1 MKGEPRMVYYI
12 GDFLRVYLPVVKSR
26 DTDTIESYRHSINL
40 YVEFLSATSGTT
52 LIALKAEHFCQ
63 RNITTFMGWLQT
75 ERKNVAPTVNHRLA
89 DIRGFCKYLMK
100 KKAITI
106 YDYEEIR
113 DISEQKDNRVIE
125 FTWLS
130 VEDITLVLEQPD
142 KTKKKGVRDRFFLA
156 LMYESG
162 ARNDEILSLRVKDIK
177 PIKNGD
183 AQMRVFGKGGKHRIT
198 PISIELLEELNI
210 YAELFHPARNQ
221 DALMFYTIRNGRA
234 EKMSADNVQ
243 RFMKDYEQSA
253 RITKPDLL
261 HLHPHML
268 RRTRAMHLYQAGMP
282 LPLVSEWL
290 GHSNIETTRFYA
302 KITED
307 MKHDALRKLGEGNK
321 SVFKNDVAFKYT
333 DNEEVLKRL
342 CGLK

>member
-1 MKGEPRMVYYI
+1 MKGEPRMVSHI
-12 GDFLRVYLPVVKSR
+12 GDFLRVYLPVVKNR
-26 DTDTIESYRHSINL
+26 DADTIESYRHSINL
-40 YVEFLSATSGTT
+40 YVEFLSATSGIT
-52 LIALKAEHFCQ
+52 LISLKAEHFCQ
-63 RNITTFMGWLQT
+63 RNITTYMDWLQT

-100 KKAITI
+100 KKAMTI

-177 PIKNGD
+177 AIKNGD
-183 AQMRVFGKGGKHRIT
+183 AQMRVLGKGGKHRIT
-198 PISIELLEELNI
+198 PLSLELLDELNI
-210 YAELFHPARNQ
+210 YTELFHPDRNQ
-221 DALMFYTIRNGRA
+221 DALMFYTIRNGRP

-261 HLHPHML
+261 HLHPHLL

-302 KITED
+302 KITEN

-333 DNEEVLKRL
+333 DDEEVLKRL